1 MNKKSV
7 FSLVLTA
14 LLVGGALLS
23 GCSKSSSEGGA
34 ESKPAAGAPSASGS
48 AQPSASPA
56 AQGGTLRIIA
66 SFDATAI
73 GYNPEIRSISD
84 FMISATALEALGRY
98 DRDAKLV
105 PFLAD
110 SWQTDADAKT
120 ITIKLKPGIKF
131 TDGTDFNAAVV
142 QWNLEQYR
150 LSNKPVFNEKDTKS
164 IEAVDD
170 STVRI
175 NLNTWDIGLLDAVLV
190 IQMSSP
196 SAFEKNGKEWATTHP
211 VGTGPFVLDDWQK
224 DVSVK
229 FKKNENYWQKGMP
242 YLDAVEWKIIG
253 DPQTAEAALQA
264 KEADAYFGASPQAA
278 KNLAGSFQVVNLENG
293 NGSAGPTIYIAGDD
307 ASSPW
312 SNVKV
317 RQALSYAIDR
327 QALVDSLNFGYGM
340 PTNQY
345 GIPGT
350 WSYNDEVKI
359 GYDPDK
365 AKQLLSEAGYGNGFK
380 TELTFANGPDAVQL
394 YTAVQAYLAKVGI
407 DVQLVPVENAKFR
420 EISGAKGSWKGLL
433 GYVFRVD
440 TDPSFN
446 MIRNFA
452 SFGTNTRSSAHVA
465 EFDDLLKQSRTVA
478 DFDAKKA
485 ATMTLQKKAFDE
497 YALAVPLYVNSA
509 LTIQS
514 KQVHDAG
521 MDTTYM
527 VSWTP
532 ETAKLDK

>member
-1 MNKKSV
+1 MNRKSV
-7 FSLVLTA
+7 LSLVLSA
-14 LLVGGALLS
+14 MLIGGALLS

-34 ESKPAAGAPSASGS
+34 ASQPPAGTPSASS
-48 AQPSASPA
+48 SSQPSDSPSSH
-56 AQGGTLRIIA
+56 GGTLRIIT

-84 FMISATALEALGRY
+84 FMISATALEPLGRY
-98 DRDAKLV
+98 DQDAKLV

-110 SWQTDADAKT
+110 SWEADAASKT
-120 ITIKLKPGIKF
+120 ITIKLKKGIKF
-131 TDGTDFNAAVV
+131 TDGTDFNAAAV

-164 IEAVDD
+164 IEVLDD

-175 NLNTWDIGLLDAVLV
+175 NLNTWDIGLLDAIVV

-196 SAFEKNGKEWATTHP
+196 TAFEKNGKEWAITHP

-278 KNLAGSFQVVNLENG
+278 KNLAGSFQIVNLDNG

-312 SNVKV
+312 ANVKV

-327 QALVDSLNFGYGM
+327 KALVDTLNFGYGM

-345 GIPGT
+345 SIPGT
-350 WSYNDEVKI
+350 WSYNDDVKI
-359 GYDPDK
+359 DYDPDK
-365 AKQLLSEAGYGNGFK
+365 AKQLLSEAGYGKGFK
-380 TELTFANGPDAVQL
+380 TELTFANGPDAVQM
-394 YTAVQAYLAKVGI
+394 YTAVQAYLADVGI
-407 DVQLVPVENAKFR
+407 DVQLVPVDNAKFR
-420 EISGAKGSWKGLL
+420 EISGANGSWKGLL

-440 TDPSFN
+440 SDPSFN

-452 SFGTNTRSSAHVA
+452 SFGTNTRSSAHIA
-465 EFDDLLKQSRTVA
+465 EFDELLTQSRTVA

-485 ATMTLQKKAFDE
+485 ITMTLQKKAFDE
-497 YALAVPLYVNSA
+497 YALAAPLFVNSA

-514 KQVHDAG
+514 KKVHDAG
-521 MDTTYM
+521 LDTTYM

-532 ETAKLDK
+532 ETAKLDP